1 MYLPDDIWNI
11 IKDFLIHDISKHGK
25 HLKDDIWIQKY
36 NQCLKEFYPL
46 LVPRYG
52 TRVVYYQ
59 NKQERFIKFIYNF
72 PRKYDSNH
80 RFFYNCLKII
90 EIQLLPEEYDSENM
104 SFDYKLRYDYYHKNG
119 KTVLYQ

>member
-1 MYLPDDIWNI
+1 MYLPDDTWNI
-11 IKDFLIHDISKHGK
+11 IKDFLIHNISKHGK

-36 NQCLKEFYPL
+36 NQCLKDFYPL

-59 NKQERFIKFIYNF
+59 NKKERFVKFIYNL
-72 PRKYDSNH
+72 PRKYDSDH
-80 RFFYNCLKII
+80 KFFYNCLKII

-104 SFDYKLRYDYYHKNG
+104 SFDYKLRYDYYHKND
-119 KTVLYQ
+119 KTVMYQ